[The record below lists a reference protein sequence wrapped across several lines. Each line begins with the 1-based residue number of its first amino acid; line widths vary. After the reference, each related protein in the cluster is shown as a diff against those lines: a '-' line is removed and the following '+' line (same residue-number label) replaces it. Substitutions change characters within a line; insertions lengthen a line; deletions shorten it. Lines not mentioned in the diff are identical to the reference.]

1 MVAGRE
7 DKRSHEG
14 TFYIIYMYRLG
25 CGQGEAQRAVGSIDT
40 QAVDRF
46 VGYGADHVE
55 EARGRDAAAVVG
67 LGGDCRFAF
76 LANRY

>member
-1 MVAGRE
+1 MVAGGE
-7 DKRSHEG
+7 DERFHEG

-25 CGQGEAQRAVGSIDT
+25 CGQGEAQRAVGSVDT

-55 EARGRDAAAVVG
+55 EA
-67 LGGDCRFAF
+67 
-76 LANRY
+76 